1 MVRFQRDRWYSA
13 AGQQELRAR
22 TQREKTSPTLHLVKL
37 FVLLAVVVVV
47 MKQSAN
53 SKVYDRF
60 FLAMTGSPIASP
72 TTDSPNKQVP
82 DNNPTTGAT
91 APTDKSVS
99 EVAKEQ
105 IWTQLFR
112 GIPSSEIDLI
122 GRRVYSTTTVSE
134 PFELKPISK
143 ATVTAFRDRLKS
155 WDSEYES
162 AGLQESADAK
172 LLQEFQNDWLTWENW
187 FLSKEAT
194 LPTSLSL
201 ESIQAFR
208 DAIDA
213 ALIETLRDGSQW
225 RTVEHAAFSRSLQLA
240 SKRNEQGAD
249 SLGPIVETLVLDGEI
264 NTYRGRWVRFR
275 GTIAR
280 GPERHVA
287 KSPEFGTVEYWIA
300 WLRPLDSS
308 NQPVCVYFAK
318 EPSSP
323 PSLESKTQDG
333 EIANW
338 ILEVDARVLKRL
350 AYAAQN
356 GIEVAPVLVA
366 ATATWFR
373 DTQLLAGPSANARPT
388 PSARLWSPP
397 SRDITLA
404 RSLKLLLDAPMK
416 NLTPMLI
423 DQLASENPNEPDLAV
438 VQLLYQLR
446 RQPEV
451 VKQLATV
458 PDQVRMGVPLRSVQ
472 GWVTK
477 VEEISLKQEI
487 REWFDSPSI
496 FRLTLES
503 FSTDTLPAMKWIVYA
518 ARVPKFWLEQTELK
532 QPVVANGLVL
542 DASGDLPTLLMVAE
556 LEWAWPNNLPED
568 QFQPQLPKQWS
579 RLGNQGWNLSQLDS
593 IATLQTKSLAATEA
607 NAFYSLLDLTP
618 KLHSLGES
626 AYVPVI
632 ETLRNPNDL
641 ALRDTKTTVNIIRIS
656 RVSIENQD
664 ESQWKQGDAYY
675 QIDGMASLGK
685 ERIQISG
692 APGTPKIEFE
702 GEYPVT
708 LVTKELPKWLLSA
721 TANGEPQDPYRSQ
734 ESSDVWYPH
743 VLAEVDGL
751 FYRLWGYTSQ
761 AIERQG
767 ESARQ
772 FGPLIFVRTL
782 SPAASTNS
790 AALRNQ
796 LNYMTILVLVG
807 IAGIVWL
814 AFILNR
820 GKRKTDFS
828 LPSRR
833 DKKTKDGAG
842 SES

>member
-13 AGQQELRAR
+13 TGQQELRAR
-22 TQREKTSPTLHLVKL
+22 THKEKTSPTLHLVKL

-60 FLAMTGSPIASP
+60 FRAMTGSPIAST
-72 TTDSPNKQVP
+72 TTDAPNKP
-82 DNNPTTGAT
+82 ALNNNLTTVAA
-91 APTDKSVS
+91 APIDKSVS
-99 EVAKEQ
+99 EVARQQ
-105 IWTQLFR
+105 IWTQLFQ

-122 GRRVYSTTTVSE
+122 GRRVFSTETVNE
-134 PFELKPISK
+134 TFELKPTSK
-143 ATVTAFRDRLKS
+143 AIVTAFRDRLKS

-162 AGLQESADAK
+162 AGLQESPDAK
-172 LLQEFQNDWLTWENW
+172 LLQEFQNDWLNWENW

-201 ESIQAFR
+201 EAIQAFQ
-208 DAIDA
+208 DALDA

-240 SKRNEQGAD
+240 TKRNDQGAD

-287 KSPEFGTVEYWIA
+287 KSPEFGTIEYWIA

-308 NQPVCVYFAK
+308 IQPVCVYFAK
-318 EPSSP
+318 EPYTAPSP
-323 PSLESKTQDG
+323 EPNAQDS
-333 EIANW
+333 ETVNW
-338 ILEVDARVLKRL
+338 VLEVDARVLKRL

-356 GIEVAPVLVA
+356 GIEVAPVLMA
-366 ATATWFR
+366 ATANWIR
-373 DTQLLAGPSANARPT
+373 DTQLLAGPSANSRPAPT
-388 PSARLWSPP
+388 ARLWSPP

-416 NLTPMLI
+416 NLTPVLI
-423 DQLASENPNEPDLAV
+423 DQLAFENTKEPDLAV

-451 VKQLATV
+451 VKQLATI

-472 GWVTK
+472 GWITK
-477 VEEISLKQEI
+477 VEEISLKQVI

-496 FRLTLES
+496 FRLSLES
-503 FSTDTLPAMKWIVYA
+503 FATDTLPAMNWIVYS

-542 DASGDLPTLLMVAE
+542 DASGDLPSLLMVPE
-556 LEWAWPNNLPED
+556 LEWVWSSKIPDD
-568 QFQPQLPKQWS
+568 QFHPELPKQWS

-593 IATLQTKSLAATEA
+593 IATLQTQSLAATEA
-607 NAFYSLLDLTP
+607 NAFYALLNLTP
-618 KLHSLGES
+618 KLESLGTS
-626 AYVPVI
+626 AYVPII
-632 ETLRNPNDL
+632 ETLRKPNDL
-641 ALRDTKTTVNIIRIS
+641 ALRDTKTTVNIIRIA
-656 RVSIENQD
+656 RVTVENED
-664 ESQWKQGDAYY
+664 ESRWMQGDAYY

-685 ERIQISG
+685 ERVQITG
-692 APGTPKIEFE
+692 APDTPKIEFE

-734 ESSDVWYPH
+734 DSSDVWYPH

-761 AIERQG
+761 AIEKQG

-796 LNYMTILVLVG
+796 LNYITLVVL
-807 IAGIVWL
+807 AGVALIVWL
-814 AFILNR
+814 AIMLNR

-833 DKKTKDGAG
+833 DKKTKDSSGVEA
-842 SES
+842 